1 MFVRMKALIAFIIM
15 YDKST
20 LMYKGWLLPAPFH
33 WISLVAPSRVSP
45 SPESGLVNMTRCHL
59 VIWLTRGSGKLAG
72 ATQQGGVCAVHLS
85 EQQHQG
91 AQ

>member
-20 LMYKGWLLPAPFH
+20 LMYKEWLLPPPFH
-33 WISLVAPSRVSP
+33 WISLVASSRVSP

-59 VIWLTRGSGKLAG
+59 VIWFTRRSGSLTG